1 MATVHESSI
10 EVIRSGIWEQESTR
24 RDEELLNMNSV
35 YSEET
40 PLLLTPKLEHP
51 TCFEYIGIKLKR
63 LTFVKSKSA
72 ILILIWSFLAG
83 VLHWAYTDPGSI
95 ITPLVILKYIHP
107 DFLIVIIGSVYVY
120 FAILQLFYPLAGYL
134 ADVRCGRYKCVVGSL
149 WCFVGS
155 SALVVVGGIL
165 TMFLLSRLDFLP
177 DNDTHHS
184 NWLSNGA
191 FYATVAFLGPPVVV
205 SIFLIFSNIVSFNAN
220 VIQFGLDQLHDAPTE
235 HLVLFIHWY
244 VVLSYAGTEL
254 IRASASTLTSVC
266 PVVFESDN
274 NNYYITI
281 LVLVVLLLLVS
292 YVCLIISLCVA
303 SCKRRVWF
311 LSDSSS
317 RNPYGLVYRVI
328 CFARAHKTPIQRS
341 AFTYCE
347 EELPSRLDLGKT
359 KYGGPFTTEQ
369 VEDVK
374 VLLGILKVLLTLGP
388 LFAVERSNN
397 FLLPA
402 FFAHLSQ
409 NNINSMYSCSV
420 LSNNTLPSVVIIF
433 LLILYIVLVRPFVT
447 KYIPGI
453 LKRVGLGMVLMI
465 IPTLCFFIIDT
476 VYHKVSPTNPG
487 CFLRSTEAV
496 DDFLRS
502 TKAVDFHPF
511 LLIPLLA
518 SVTGSMIFYIAIYE
532 FIYSQSPHSMKGL
545 MFGTFFAI
553 RGVFQLLGALMFIFP
568 FLGWNTL
575 TAFPSCG
582 FVYFLINMIAAL
594 FGIIAYIWVSRKYQH
609 RQRDEPDNVYRYVDE
624 YYSKAQDEPNYD
636 YDDYDNL
643 NVHTIG

>member
-1 MATVHESSI
+1 MTTYHDPQI
-10 EVIRSGIWEQESTR
+10 EVINSQVIQRNSNE
-24 RDEELLNMNSV
+24 RDTDLEALTNPI
-35 YSEET
+35 SEET
-40 PLLLTPKLEHP
+40 PLLEKPS
-51 TCFEYIGIKLKR
+51 CYEYMKKTFKR
-63 LTFVKSKSA
+63 LNFLKSKSA

-83 VLHWAYTDPGSI
+83 ILHWAYTDPGSI
-95 ITPLVILKYIHP
+95 VNTVVMSNYFELQPDTVI
-107 DFLIVIIGSVYVY
+107 VSIGSVCVY

-155 SALVVVGGIL
+155 SVLVGVGLGL
-165 TMFLLSRLDFLP
+165 VAVLSLNLYP
-177 DNDTHHS
+177 YANDTHYNSTTH
-184 NWLSNGA
+184 WLSNAA
-191 FYATVAFLGPPVVV
+191 FYVIVAFLGPPVV
-205 SIFLIFSNIVSFNAN
+205 IGTFSFFSSTVAFHSN

-254 IRASASTLTSVC
+254 IRATGKILTSLCTAVNDDYLVIIFLV
-266 PVVFESDN
+266 PLIALLT
-274 NNYYITI
+274 YIC
-281 LVLVVLLLLVS
+281 LV
-292 YVCLIISLCVA
+292 ISLCIA
-303 SCKRRVWF
+303 SCKCQAWF
-311 LSDSSS
+311 FSNPSS

-328 CFARAHKTPIQRS
+328 RFAKAHKTPIQRS

-347 EELPSRLDLGKT
+347 EELPSRLDLGKA

-374 VLLGILKVLLTLGP
+374 VFLGILKVLLTLGP

-397 FLLPA
+397 LLLPV
-402 FFAHLSQ
+402 FFTYLGLSQ
-409 NNINSMYSCSV
+409 KTLYSCSL
-420 LSNNTLPSVVIIF
+420 LSSDILPSVVIIF

-476 VYHKVSPTNPG
+476 VYHKVSRTNPG
-487 CFLRSTEAV
+487 CFLRLAKSNATFVEPNYTFDAN
-496 DDFLRS
+496 LS
-502 TKAVDFHPF
+502 F
-511 LLIPLLA
+511 LLIPLVT
-518 SVTGSMIFYIAIYE
+518 SITGSMIFSIAIYE

-545 MFGTFFAI
+545 MFGAFFAI
-553 RGVFQLLGALMFIFP
+553 RGIFQLLGALIFIFP
-568 FLGWNTL
+568 FLGWNTSI
-575 TAFPSCG
+575 AFPSCG
-582 FVYFLINMIAAL
+582 FVYFLINMITAL
-594 FGIIAYIWVSRKYQH
+594 FGIIAYIWVARKYQY
-609 RQRDEPDNVYRYVDE
+609 RQRDEPDNVYRYVEE

>member
-1 MATVHESSI
+1 MATKVHESSI
-10 EVIRSGIWEQESTR
+10 EVIRSGLWEQESTR
-24 RDEELLNMNSV
+24 RDEEFLDMSSV
-35 YSEET
+35 YSREET
-40 PLLLTPKLEHP
+40 PLLLTPKLEHS
-51 TCFEYIGIKLKR
+51 TCYEYMRIKLKR

-95 ITPLVILKYIHP
+95 ITPLVILNYIQP
-107 DFLIVIIGSVYVY
+107 DFLIETIGSVYVY

-134 ADVRCGRYKCVVGSL
+134 ADIRYGRYKCVVGSL

-155 SALVVVGGIL
+155 SIMVGVGVALGFG
-165 TMFLLSRLDFLP
+165 LP
-177 DNDTHHS
+177 LIYPADGFIEYKNTE
-184 NWLSNGA
+184 WLAYIA
-191 FYATVAFLGPPVVV
+191 FIVIIAFLVPPVIISTFLFFS
-205 SIFLIFSNIVSFNAN
+205 SIVAFNAN

-254 IRASASTLTSVC
+254 IRASASTLTSTC
-266 PVVFESDN
+266 AQLNLQFASWLS
-274 NNYYITI
+274 ITI
-281 LVLVVLLLLVS
+281 IMSFFVLLT
-292 YVCLIISLCVA
+292 YVCLVLSLCIA
-303 SCKRRVWF
+303 SRKRRAWF

-317 RNPYGLVYRVI
+317 RNPYGLVYRVFR
-328 CFARAHKTPIQRS
+328 FARAHKTPIQRS
-341 AFTYCE
+341 SFTYCE
-347 EELPSRLDLGKT
+347 EELPTRLDLGKT

-374 VLLGILKVLLTLGP
+374 VFLGILKVLLTLGP

-402 FFAHLSQ
+402 FFTHLSQ
-409 NNINSMYSCSV
+409 NNMYSCSL
-420 LSNNTLPSVVIIF
+420 LSNDILPSAVIIF
-433 LLILYIVLVRPFVT
+433 LLILYIVLARPFVT

-487 CFLRSTEAV
+487 CFLRSTKAG
-496 DDFLRS
+496 DDY
-502 TKAVDFHPF
+502 HPVIFENSRTSF
-511 LLIPLLA
+511 LLIPLSA
-518 SVTGSMIFYIAIYE
+518 SITGSMIFYIAIYE

-553 RGVFQLLGALMFIFP
+553 RGLFQLLGALMFIFP
-568 FLGWNTL
+568 FLGWNTS

-582 FVYFLINMIAAL
+582 FVYFLVNIIAAL

-609 RQRDEPDNVYRYVDE
+609 RQRDEPDNVYRYVEE

>member
-1 MATVHESSI
+1 MTTYHEPQI
-10 EVIRSGIWEQESTR
+10 EVISSQVIQRNSNEQDTDLEALT
-24 RDEELLNMNSV
+24 NPI
-35 YSEET
+35 SEET
-40 PLLLTPKLEHP
+40 LLLEKPS
-51 TCFEYIGIKLKR
+51 CYEYMKKKFKR
-63 LTFVKSKSA
+63 LNFLKSKSA
-72 ILILIWSFLAG
+72 ILILVWSFLAG

-95 ITPLVILKYIHP
+95 VNTFVMSNYFPLQPDTVI
-107 DFLIVIIGSVYVY
+107 VSIGSVCVY

-155 SALVVVGGIL
+155 SVLVGVGLVLVV
-165 TMFLLSRLDFLP
+165 LSLNLYP
-177 DNDTHHS
+177 YANDTHYNSTTH
-184 NWLSNGA
+184 WLSNAA
-191 FYATVAFLGPPVVV
+191 FYVILAFLGPPVVIGTF
-205 SIFLIFSNIVSFNAN
+205 IFFSSTVAFHSN

-254 IRASASTLTSVC
+254 MRATGKTLTPLC
-266 PVVFESDN
+266 KTGNIYNVFIMFLAPLIALLT
-274 NNYYITI
+274 YIC
-281 LVLVVLLLLVS
+281 LV
-292 YVCLIISLCVA
+292 ISLCIA
-303 SCKRRVWF
+303 SCKRRAWF
-311 LSDSSS
+311 FSNPSS

-328 CFARAHKTPIQRS
+328 RFARAHKTPIQRS

-347 EELPSRLDLGKT
+347 EELPSRLDLGKA

-374 VLLGILKVLLTLGP
+374 VFLGILKVLLTLGP

-397 FLLPA
+397 FLLPI
-402 FFAHLSQ
+402 FFTHLGLSQ
-409 NNINSMYSCSV
+409 KTLYSCSL
-420 LSNNTLPSVVIIF
+420 LSNDILPSVVIVF
-433 LLILYIVLVRPFVT
+433 LLIIYIVLVRPFVV

-453 LKRVGLGMVLMI
+453 LKRAGIGMVLMI

-487 CFLRSTEAV
+487 CFLRSAKSNTTFVDPNYTFEAN
-496 DDFLRS
+496 LS
-502 TKAVDFHPF
+502 F
-511 LLIPLLA
+511 LLIPLV
-518 SVTGSMIFYIAIYE
+518 SSITGSMIFSIAIYE

-553 RGVFQLLGALMFIFP
+553 RGIFQLLGALISIFP
-568 FLGWNTL
+568 FLGWNTS

-594 FGIIAYIWVSRKYQH
+594 VGIIVYIWVARKYQY
-609 RQRDEPDNVYRYVDE
+609 RQRDEPDNVYRYVEE
-624 YYSKAQDEPNYD
+624 YYSKAQDEPDFD

>member
-1 MATVHESSI
+1 MATVHKSSI
-10 EVIRSGIWEQESTR
+10 EVIRSGLWEQESTR
-24 RDEELLNMNSV
+24 RDEELLDMSSV

-40 PLLLTPKLEHP
+40 PLLLTSKLEHP
-51 TCFEYIGIKLKR
+51 TCYEYIRIKLKR

-83 VLHWAYTDPGSI
+83 VLHCIYTDPGYI
-95 ITPLVILKYIHP
+95 ITPLVNNIQP
-107 DFLIVIIGSVYVY
+107 DFLIVTIESVYVY

-155 SALVVVGGIL
+155 SVLVVVGTVLVIYLLPRLYFL
-165 TMFLLSRLDFLP
+165 T

-184 NWLSNGA
+184 NWLSTTA
-191 FYATVAFLGPPVVV
+191 FYVTTAFLGPPA
-205 SIFLIFSNIVSFNAN
+205 IFFFFFSIVSFNAN

-254 IRASASTLTSVC
+254 IRASASTLISVC
-266 PVVFESDN
+266 PVFLESDTN
-274 NNYYITI
+274 FII
-281 LVLVVLLLLVS
+281 IIFVLVMLLSVVS
-292 YVCLIISLCVA
+292 YVCLVISLCVA
-303 SCKRRVWF
+303 SYKRRAWF

-317 RNPYGLVYRVI
+317 RNPYGLVYKVI
-328 CFARAHKTPIQRS
+328 RFAKVHNTPIQRS

-359 KYGGPFTTEQ
+359 KYGGPFTTEE

-374 VLLGILKVLLTLGP
+374 VFLGILKILLTLGP

-397 FLLPA
+397 FLLQV
-402 FFAHLSQ
+402 FFTHLAPHT
-409 NNINSMYSCSV
+409 MYSCS
-420 LSNNTLPSVVIIF
+420 LFSNDILPSAVIIF
-433 LLILYIVLVRPFVT
+433 LLILYIILVRPFVT

-465 IPTLCFFIIDT
+465 ILTLCFFIIDT

-487 CFLRSTEAV
+487 CFLRFTGSDDNINSTII
-496 DDFLRS
+496 DKSSR
-502 TKAVDFHPF
+502 TYF
-511 LLIPLLA
+511 LLIPL
-518 SVTGSMIFYIAIYE
+518 STGITGSIIFQIAIYE

-568 FLGWNTL
+568 FLGWNTP
-575 TAFPSCG
+575 TDFPSCG
-582 FVYFLINMIAAL
+582 FVYFLINIIVAL
-594 FGIIAYIWVSRKYQH
+594 FGIIAYIWVSRKYQY
-609 RQRDEPDNVYRYVDE
+609 RQRDEPDNVYRYAEE

>member
-1 MATVHESSI
+1 MATVHEPSI
-10 EVIRSGIWEQESTR
+10 EVIRSGVWEQESSR
-24 RDEELLNMNSV
+24 RGEELLNMSSV

-40 PLLLTPKLEHP
+40 PLFVTSKLKQP
-51 TCFEYIGIKLKR
+51 TCYECLMEKFKR
-63 LTFVKSKSA
+63 LTFIKSKSA
-72 ILILIWSFLAG
+72 ILVLIWSFLAG
-83 VLHWAYTDPGSI
+83 ILHWAYTDPGSV
-95 ITPLVILKYIHP
+95 ITSLVIINER
-107 DFLIVIIGSVYVY
+107 DFLIEIVGSMYVY

-134 ADVRCGRYKCVVGSL
+134 ADVRYGRYKCVIGSL
-149 WCFVGS
+149 WCFVVS
-155 SALVVVGGIL
+155 SISAGVVITIGFVVKLYLVDGPVDYNSTQWVTRTAVYVIVV
-165 TMFLLSRLDFLP
+165 LL
-177 DNDTHHS
+177 
-184 NWLSNGA
+184 
-191 FYATVAFLGPPVVV
+191 VPPVVIG
-205 SIFLIFSNIVSFNAN
+205 IFLFFSSTVAFNAN

-254 IRASASTLTSVC
+254 IRASASTLTSMCAELELEFTNWLSIAIIV
-266 PVVFESDN
+266 PLF
-274 NNYYITI
+274 
-281 LVLVVLLLLVS
+281 LLLM
-292 YVCLIISLCVA
+292 YVCLVISLCVA
-303 SCKRRVWF
+303 SRKRRAWF

-317 RNPYGLVYRVI
+317 RNPYGLVYRVFR
-328 CFARAHKTPIQRS
+328 FAREHKTPIQRS

-347 EELPSRLDLGKT
+347 EELPSRLDLGKA

-374 VLLGILKVLLTLGP
+374 VFLGILKVLLTLGP

-409 NNINSMYSCSV
+409 NRYSCSL
-420 LSNNTLPSVVIIF
+420 LSNDILPSVVIIF
-433 LLILYIVLVRPFVT
+433 LLILYIVLARPFVT

-476 VYHKVSPTNPG
+476 VFHEVSPTSPG
-487 CFLRSTEAV
+487 CFLRSTKSG
-496 DDFLRS
+496 DN
-502 TKAVDFHPF
+502 FHPLIFENSRTSF
-511 LLIPLLA
+511 LLVPISA
-518 SVTGSMIFYIAIYE
+518 CVTGSMIFYIAIYE

-568 FLGWNTL
+568 FLDWNTS
-575 TAFPSCG
+575 TTFPSCG
-582 FVYFLINMIAAL
+582 FVYFLMNMIAAL
-594 FGIIAYIWVSRKYQH
+594 FGIIAYIWVSRKYRY
-609 RQRDEPDNVYRYVDE
+609 RQRDEPDNIYRYVEE
-624 YYSKAQDEPNYD
+624 YYSKAQDEPD
-636 YDDYDNL
+636 YDCDDYNNL

>member
-1 MATVHESSI
+1 MATIHESSI
-10 EVIRSGIWEQESTR
+10 EVIRSGVWEQESTR
-24 RDEELLNMNSV
+24 RDEELLDMSSV

-40 PLLLTPKLEHP
+40 PLLLTSKLEHP
-51 TCFEYIGIKLKR
+51 TCYEYMRIKLKR

-72 ILILIWSFLAG
+72 ILILTWSFLAG

-95 ITPLVILKYIHP
+95 ITPLVILNYNQP
-107 DFLIVIIGSVYVY
+107 DLLIAFIGSVYVY
-120 FAILQLFYPLAGYL
+120 FAILQVFYPLAGYL
-134 ADVRCGRYKCVVGSL
+134 ADVRYGRYKCVVGSL

-155 SALVVVGGIL
+155 SIMIVVGPLLGFILSLMYPAGGLIEYNNTEWLAYTAFIVITAFLVPPVIIGIL
-165 TMFLLSRLDFLP
+165 LFFS
-177 DNDTHHS
+177 S
-184 NWLSNGA
+184 I
-191 FYATVAFLGPPVVV
+191 VA
-205 SIFLIFSNIVSFNAN
+205 FNAN

-254 IRASASTLTSVC
+254 IRASASTLTSKCAKSEIYPMWVI
-266 PVVFESDN
+266 VAVFFFVPL
-274 NNYYITI
+274 T
-281 LVLVVLLLLVS
+281 
-292 YVCLIISLCVA
+292 YVCLVISLCIA
-303 SCKRRVWF
+303 FCKRRAWF

-317 RNPYGLVYRVI
+317 RNPYGLVYRVFR
-328 CFARAHKTPIQRS
+328 FARAHKTPIQRS

-347 EELPSRLDLGKT
+347 EELPTRLDLGKA
-359 KYGGPFTTEQ
+359 KYGGPFTTEE

-374 VLLGILKVLLTLGP
+374 VFLGILKVLLTLGP

-402 FFAHLSQ
+402 FFTHLSQ
-409 NNINSMYSCSV
+409 NNINIMYSCSL
-420 LSNNTLPSVVIIF
+420 LSNDILPSAVIIF
-433 LLILYIVLVRPFVT
+433 LLILYIVLVRPFIT

-487 CFLRSTEAV
+487 CFLRST
-496 DDFLRS
+496 
-502 TKAVDFHPF
+502 KAGDYHPLIFENSRTSF
-511 LLIPLLA
+511 LLIPLFA
-518 SVTGSMIFYIAIYE
+518 SVTGSMIFYIGIYE

-545 MFGTFFAI
+545 MFGSFFAI

-568 FLGWNTL
+568 FLGWNTS
-575 TAFPSCG
+575 TTFPSCG

-594 FGIIAYIWVSRKYQH
+594 FGIIAYIWVSRKYQY
-609 RQRDEPDNVYRYVDE
+609 RQRDEPDNVYRYAEE
-624 YYSKAQDEPNYD
+624 YYSKAQDESNYD